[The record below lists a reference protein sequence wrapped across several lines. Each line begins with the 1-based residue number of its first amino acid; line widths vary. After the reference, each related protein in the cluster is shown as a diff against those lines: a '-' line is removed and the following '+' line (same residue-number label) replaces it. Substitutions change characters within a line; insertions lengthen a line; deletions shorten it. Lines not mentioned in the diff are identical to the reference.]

1 MGPACRKGHYLI
13 PGHLKMQTKVTRMT
27 KRMTTTTRMRKTMM
41 TKGKRRKDIDTGC
54 FQPNCC

>member
-1 MGPACRKGHYLI
+1 
-13 PGHLKMQTKVTRMT
+13 MQTKVTRMT
-27 KRMTTTTRMRKTMM
+27 KRRMTTTTRMRKTMM